1 MIWLILHRNRTK
13 PLDNLPMDDKKSHDL
28 EALHNLW
35 DEYEYR
41 HNLIWQRIFIFTTA
55 VVSIS
60 ILPYIQETIV
70 KRLGNSD
77 SYRRYLL
84 LF

>member
-1 MIWLILHRNRTK
+1 
-13 PLDNLPMDDKKSHDL
+13 MDDKKSHDL

-70 KRLGNSD
+70 KRLGNWILIAGTCCYFSVLYAL
-77 SYRRYLL
+77 SFLY
-84 LF
+84 